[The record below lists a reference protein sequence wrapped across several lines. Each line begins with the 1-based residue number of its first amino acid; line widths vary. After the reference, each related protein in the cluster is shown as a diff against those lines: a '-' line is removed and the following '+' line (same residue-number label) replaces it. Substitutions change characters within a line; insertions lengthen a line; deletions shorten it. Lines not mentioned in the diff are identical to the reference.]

1 MAGMIE
7 QQVMP
12 SPIRIEEDEA
22 ENIEAIRELKTRF
35 GKSLIVLAHHY
46 QRLGVHM
53 CGDVTGD
60 SYALCKAAA
69 NQKDAKHIVFCGVRF
84 MVTSAATLCRPDQI
98 VYHPD
103 RNAGCPMAD
112 MANLPQVLRSWLEL
126 GEFTDTRQVVPV
138 VYMNSDLD
146 LKAFCGERGGIVC
159 TSSNA
164 RKVFDW
170 SFARGRKIFFFPDEH
185 LGRNT
190 ANAYGIAREQIILWD
205 PHKVHG
211 GNTADQIADARV
223 ILWKGYC
230 HVHTR
235 YTTAMIDEVRAR
247 YPGIKVVVHPECTED
262 VVKAADAVGSTNF
275 IQDYV
280 LNKMK
285 SGDKVAIGTEV
296 NMIHRLAV
304 QNPDRLVIPI
314 VRSLCPNMFK
324 ISTRDLR
331 ECLEQLES
339 WEPVKVDE
347 RERQFAGLALDNMLS
362 CTG

>member
-1 MAGMIE
+1 MAGT
-7 QQVMP
+7 VMQ
-12 SPIRIEEDEA
+12 SPIRVEEDEA
-22 ENIEAIRELKTRF
+22 ANVERIRELKAAR
-35 GKSLIVLAHHY
+35 GDSLLILAHHY
-46 QRLGVHM
+46 QRLGVHA
-53 CGDVTGD
+53 CGDITGD
-60 SYALCKAAA
+60 SYHLCKAAA
-69 NQKDAKHIVFCGVRF
+69 NAGKARDIVFCGVRF
-84 MVTSAATLCRPDQI
+84 MVTSAATLCRDDQV

-112 MANLPQVLRSWLEL
+112 MANLPQVATSWMEL
-126 GEFTDTRQVVPV
+126 GQFADTAKVVPV

-164 RKVFDW
+164 GKVFDW
-170 SFARGRKIFFFPDEH
+170 CFERGERIFFFPDEH

-190 ANAYGIAREQIILWD
+190 ANKYGIARDQIVLWD
-205 PHKVHG
+205 PKLPNG
-211 GNTADQIADARV
+211 GLTPAQITSSRV

-235 YTTAMIDEVRAR
+235 FSVEMIQKARAEH
-247 YPGIKVVVHPECTED
+247 PGIKVIVHPECTEET
-262 VVKAADAVGSTNF
+262 VAAADFSGSTGF

-280 LNKMK
+280 INKMK
-285 SGDKVAIGTEV
+285 PGDKVAIGTEV

-304 QNPDRLVIPI
+304 HHPDRLVIPL

-324 ISTRDLR
+324 ISTGDLR
-331 ECLEQLES
+331 DCLENLEA
-339 WEPVKVDE
+339 WEPVSPDAAEKRWAKV
-347 RERQFAGLALDNMLS
+347 ALDNMLA

>member
-1 MAGMIE
+1 MAGT
-7 QQVMP
+7 VMQ
-12 SPIRIEEDEA
+12 SPIRVEEDEA
-22 ENIEAIRELKTRF
+22 ANIERIRELKAER
-35 GKSLIVLAHHY
+35 GDSLLILAHHY
-46 QRLGVHM
+46 QRLGVHA
-53 CGDVTGD
+53 CGDITGD
-60 SYALCKAAA
+60 SYHLCKAAA
-69 NQKDAKHIVFCGVRF
+69 NAGKARDIVFCGVRF
-84 MVTSAATLCRPDQI
+84 MVTSAATLCRDDQV

-112 MANLPQVLRSWLEL
+112 MANLPQVATSWMEL
-126 GEFTDTRQVVPV
+126 GHHVNTAKVVPV

-164 RKVFDW
+164 GKVFDW
-170 SFARGRKIFFFPDEH
+170 CFERGERIFFFPDEH

-190 ANAYGIAREQIILWD
+190 ANKYGIAREQIVLWD
-205 PHKVHG
+205 PKLPNG
-211 GNTADQIADARV
+211 GLTPAQITNSRV

-235 YTTAMIDEVRAR
+235 FSVEMVQKARAEH
-247 YPGIKVVVHPECTED
+247 PGIKVIVHPECTEET
-262 VVKAADAVGSTNF
+262 VAAADYSGSTGF

-280 LNKMK
+280 INKMK
-285 SGDKVAIGTEV
+285 PGDKVAIGTEV

-304 QNPDRLVIPI
+304 HHPDRLVIPL

-324 ISTRDLR
+324 ISTGDLR
-331 ECLEQLES
+331 DCLENLET
-339 WEPVKVDE
+339 WEPVNPDPTEKRLAKV
-347 RERQFAGLALDNMLS
+347 ALDNMLA

>member
-1 MAGMIE
+1 MAGT
-7 QQVMP
+7 VMP
-12 SPIRIEEDEA
+12 SPIRVEEDEA
-22 ENIEAIRELKTRF
+22 ENIERIRQIKAER
-35 GKSLIVLAHHY
+35 GDSLIILAHHY
-46 QRLGVHM
+46 QRLGVHA

-69 NQKDAKHIVFCGVRF
+69 NTDKARDIVFCGVRF
-84 MVTSAATLCRPDQI
+84 MVTSAAVLCRDDQV

-112 MANLPQVLRSWLEL
+112 MANLPQVLTSWKEL
-126 GEFTDTRQVVPV
+126 GEVVDTKAVVPV

-164 RKVFDW
+164 GKVYDW
-170 SFARGRKIFFFPDEH
+170 CFERGEKIFFFPDEH

-190 ANAYGIAREQIILWD
+190 ANKYGIKREQIVLWD
-205 PHKVHG
+205 PKLPYG
-211 GNTADQIADARV
+211 GLSHEQIRDAKV

-235 YTTAMIDEVRAR
+235 FSVEMIEKARAEHE
-247 YPGIKVVVHPECTED
+247 GIKVIVHPECTEET
-262 VVKAADAVGSTNF
+262 VAAADYSGSTGF

-280 LNKMK
+280 INKMK
-285 SGDKVAIGTEV
+285 PGDKVAIGTEV

-304 QNPDRLVIPI
+304 QHPDKLIIPL

-324 ISTRDLR
+324 ISTGDLR
-331 ECLEQLES
+331 DCLENLDN
-339 WEPVKVDE
+339 WEPVRAEPNEK
-347 RERQFAGLALDNMLS
+347 RFARIALDNMLS
-362 CTG
+362 CAG

>member
-1 MAGMIE
+1 MAGTLD
-7 QQVMP
+7 QVMP
-12 SPIRIEEDEA
+12 SPIRIEEDEQ
-22 ENIEAIRELKTRF
+22 ENIARIKELKAQYGERV
-35 GKSLIVLAHHY
+35 IVLAHHY
-46 QRLGVHM
+46 QRLGVHA

-69 NQKDAKHIVFCGVRF
+69 NTGKARDIIFCGVRF
-84 MVTSAATLCRPDQI
+84 MVTSAATLCRNDQQ

-126 GEFTDTRQVVPV
+126 GEFVDTRQVIPV

-146 LKAFCGERGGIVC
+146 LKAFCGERNGIVC

-170 SFARGRKIFFFPDEH
+170 SFARGKKIFFFPDEH

-190 ANAYGIAREQIILWD
+190 ANAYGIARDEIILWD
-205 PHKVHG
+205 PHHVHG
-211 GNTADQIADARV
+211 GHSAQAIEKARV

-235 YTTAMIDEVRAR
+235 YTVDMVHEVRAR
-247 YPGIKVVVHPECTED
+247 HPGIKIVVHPECTED
-262 VVKAADAVGSTNF
+262 VVKIADAVGSTNF
-275 IQDYV
+275 IQEYV
-280 LNKMK
+280 RKMK
-285 SGDKVAIGTEV
+285 PGDKVAIGTEV
-296 NMIHRLAV
+296 NMIHRMSV

-331 ECLEQLES
+331 DCLEQLDT
-339 WEPVKVDE
+339 WEPVKVDP
-347 RERQFAGLALDNMLS
+347 REQHFAKLALDNMLA
-362 CTG
+362 CAG

>member
-1 MAGMIE
+1 MAGTIE
-7 QQVMP
+7 QNIMP
-12 SPIRIEEDEA
+12 SPIKIEEDEQQ
-22 ENIEAIRELKTRF
+22 NVEAIRALKAKY
-35 GKSLIVLAHHY
+35 GKSVIVLAHHY

-69 NQKDAKHIVFCGVRF
+69 NQHDAKHIIFCGVRF

-112 MANLPQVLRSWLEL
+112 MANLPQVLRSWIEL
-126 GEFTDTRQVVPV
+126 GEFTDTKKVVPV

-146 LKAFCGERGGIVC
+146 LKSFCGERGGIVC

-170 SFARGRKIFFFPDEH
+170 SFARGQKIFFFPDEH

-190 ANAYGIAREQIILWD
+190 ANAYGIPRDQIILWD
-205 PHKVHG
+205 PHKVNG
-211 GNTADQIADARV
+211 GNTAEQIVNAKV

-235 YTTAMIDEVRAR
+235 YTVPMIEEVRAK
-247 YPGIKVVVHPECTED
+247 YPGIKIVVHPECTED
-262 VVKAADAVGSTNF
+262 VVKVADAVGSTNF
-275 IQDYV
+275 IQEYV
-280 LNKMK
+280 KKMK
-285 SGDKVAIGTEV
+285 PGEKVAIGTEV
-296 NMIHRLAV
+296 NMTHRLAV
-304 QNPDRLVIPI
+304 QNPDKFITPI

-331 ECLEQLES
+331 DCLEQLDT
-339 WEPVKVDE
+339 WEPVKCDP
-347 RERQFAGLALDNMLS
+347 REMHFAKLALDNMLS
-362 CTG
+362 CAG

>member
-1 MAGMIE
+1 MAGA
-7 QQVMP
+7 VMQ
-12 SPIRIEEDEA
+12 SPIRVEEDEA
-22 ENIEAIRELKTRF
+22 QNIERIRELKRER
-35 GKSLIVLAHHY
+35 GDSLLILAHHY
-46 QRLGVHM
+46 QRLGVHA

-69 NQKDAKHIVFCGVRF
+69 NAGAARDIVFCGVRF
-84 MVTSAATLCRPDQI
+84 MVTSAATLCRPDQT

-112 MANLPQVLRSWLEL
+112 MANLPQVRTSWNEL
-126 GEFTDTRQVVPV
+126 GEVVDTTSVVPV

-164 RKVFDW
+164 AKVYDW
-170 SFARGRKIFFFPDEH
+170 SFERGEKIFFFPDEH

-190 ANAYGIAREQIILWD
+190 ANKYGIPPGQIVLWDPKQPYGGLTREQIRE
-205 PHKVHG
+205 
-211 GNTADQIADARV
+211 ARV

-235 YTTAMIDEVRAR
+235 FSTEMIEKARAEH
-247 YPGIKVVVHPECTED
+247 PGIKIVVHPECAEQ
-262 VVKAADAVGSTNF
+262 VVAAADYVGSTGF

-280 LNKMK
+280 INRMK
-285 SGDKVAIGTEV
+285 PGDKVAIGTEV

-304 QNPDRLVIPI
+304 QHPEKLVMPL

-324 ISTRDLR
+324 ISTGDLR
-331 ECLEQLES
+331 DCLENLET
-339 WEPVKVDE
+339 WEPVNPNPEEMRHAKT
-347 RERQFAGLALDNMLS
+347 ALDNMLA

>member
-1 MAGMIE
+1 MAGT
-7 QQVMP
+7 VMQ
-12 SPIRIEEDEA
+12 SPIRVEEDEA
-22 ENIEAIRELKTRF
+22 ANIERIRELKRER
-35 GKSLIVLAHHY
+35 GDSLLILAHHY
-46 QRLGVHM
+46 QRLGVHA
-53 CGDVTGD
+53 CGDITGD
-60 SYALCKAAA
+60 SYHLCKAAA
-69 NQKDAKHIVFCGVRF
+69 NAGKARDIVFCGVRF
-84 MVTSAATLCRPDQI
+84 MVTSAATLCRDDQV

-112 MANLPQVLRSWLEL
+112 MANLPQVATSWMEL
-126 GEFTDTRQVVPV
+126 GQFVNTAKVVPV

-164 RKVFDW
+164 GKVFDW
-170 SFARGRKIFFFPDEH
+170 CFERGERIFFFPDEH

-190 ANAYGIAREQIILWD
+190 ANKYGIAPEQIVLWD
-205 PHKVHG
+205 PKLPNG
-211 GNTADQIADARV
+211 GLTPAQITNSRV

-235 YTTAMIDEVRAR
+235 FSVEMVQRAR
-247 YPGIKVVVHPECTED
+247 AEHPGIKVIVHPECTQET
-262 VVKAADAVGSTNF
+262 VAAADFSGSTGF

-280 LNKMK
+280 INKMK
-285 SGDKVAIGTEV
+285 PGDKVAIGTEV

-304 QNPDRLVIPI
+304 HHPDRLVIPL

-324 ISTRDLR
+324 ISTGDLR
-331 ECLEQLES
+331 DCLENLET
-339 WEPVKVDE
+339 WEPVTPDPTEKRWAKV
-347 RERQFAGLALDNMLS
+347 ALDNMLA

>member
-1 MAGMIE
+1 MAAMTTLM
-7 QQVMP
+7 Q
-12 SPIRIEEDEA
+12 SPIRIEENEA
-22 ENIEAIRELKTRF
+22 ENIARIDQLRKQR
-35 GKSLIVLAHHY
+35 GDSLIILAHHY
-46 QRLGVHM
+46 QRLGVHR

-69 NQKDAKHIVFCGVRF
+69 NAHKARDIVFCGVRF
-84 MVTSAATLCRPDQI
+84 MVTSAATLCRDDQV

-112 MANLPQVLRSWLEL
+112 MANLPQVTTSWLEL
-126 GEFTDTRQVVPV
+126 GEVVDTKSVIPV

-146 LKAFCGERGGIVC
+146 LKSFCGERGGIVC

-164 RKVFDW
+164 RKVFAW
-170 SFARGRKIFFFPDEH
+170 SFARGQKIFFFPDEH

-190 ANAYGIAREQIILWD
+190 ANAYGIPRDQIVLWD
-205 PHKVHG
+205 PKLRFG
-211 GNTADQIADARV
+211 GLTHQQIQNARV

-235 YTTAMIDEVRAR
+235 FDLEMLAKARAEH
-247 YPGIKVVVHPECTED
+247 PGIKVVVHPECQEQ
-262 VVKAADAVGSTNF
+262 VVASADCVGSTGF

-285 SGDKVAIGTEV
+285 PGDKVAIGTEV

-304 QNPDRLVIPI
+304 QNPDKLVIPL

-324 ISTRDLR
+324 ISTGDLR
-331 ECLEQLES
+331 DCLENLDT
-339 WEPVKVDE
+339 WEPVKPDP
-347 RERQFAGLALDNMLS
+347 REKHFAKLALDNMLA
-362 CTG
+362 CAG

>member
-1 MAGMIE
+1 MAGTID
-7 QQVMP
+7 QVMT

-22 ENIEAIRELKTRF
+22 QNIARIKELKAAYGERV
-35 GKSLIVLAHHY
+35 IVLAHHY
-46 QRLGVHM
+46 QRLGVHA

-69 NQKDAKHIVFCGVRF
+69 NTGKARDIIFCGVRF
-84 MVTSAATLCRPDQI
+84 MVTSAATLCRADQR

-112 MANLPQVLRSWLEL
+112 MANLPQVLRSWQEL
-126 GEFTDTRQVVPV
+126 GQFTDTKQVIPV

-146 LKAFCGERGGIVC
+146 LKSFCGERQGIVC

-170 SFARGRKIFFFPDEH
+170 SFARGKKIFFFPDEH

-190 ANAYGIAREQIILWD
+190 ANAYGIARDEIILWD
-205 PHKVHG
+205 PAQVNG
-211 GNTADQIADARV
+211 GHSGEAISKARV

-235 YTTAMIDEVRAR
+235 YTVDMINEVRAKHA
-247 YPGIKVVVHPECTED
+247 GIKIVVHPECTEA
-262 VVKAADAVGSTNF
+262 VVKIADAVGSTNF
-275 IQDYV
+275 IQEYV
-280 LNKMK
+280 RKMK
-285 SGDKVAIGTEV
+285 PGEKVAIGTEV
-296 NMIHRLAV
+296 NMIHRMAV

-324 ISTRDLR
+324 ISTGDLR
-331 ECLEQLES
+331 DCLEQLDT

-347 RERQFAGLALDNMLS
+347 REKHFAKLALDNMLS
-362 CTG
+362 CAG

>member
-1 MAGMIE
+1 MAGA
-7 QQVMP
+7 VME

-22 ENIEAIRELKTRF
+22 ENVERIGELRRER
-35 GKSLIVLAHHY
+35 GDSLIILAHHY
-46 QRLGVHM
+46 QRLGVHA

-69 NQKDAKHIVFCGVRF
+69 NAGAARDIVFCGVRF
-84 MVTSAATLCRPDQI
+84 MVTSAATLCRPDQT

-112 MANLPQVLRSWLEL
+112 MANLPQVRTSWMEL
-126 GEFTDTRQVVPV
+126 GEVVDASKVVPV

-146 LKAFCGERGGIVC
+146 LKSFCGERGGIVC

-164 RKVFDW
+164 AKVFDW
-170 SFARGRKIFFFPDEH
+170 SFERGQKIFFFPDEH

-190 ANAYGIAREQIILWD
+190 ANSYGIGREQIVLWD
-205 PHKVHG
+205 PKQPYG
-211 GNTADQIADARV
+211 GLTREQIRDARV

-235 YTTAMIDEVRAR
+235 FSVEMIEKARAEH
-247 YPGIKVVVHPECTED
+247 PGIKIVVHPECQEQ
-262 VVKAADAVGSTNF
+262 VVAEADYVGSTGF

-280 LNKMK
+280 INRMK
-285 SGDKVAIGTEV
+285 PGDKVAVGTEV

-304 QNPDRLVIPI
+304 QHPDRLVMPL

-324 ISTRDLR
+324 ISTGDLR
-331 ECLEQLES
+331 DCLENLDT
-339 WEPVKVDE
+339 WEPVKPDPSE
-347 RERQFAGLALDNMLS
+347 MRHAKTALDNMLA